1 MGMIYRRK
9 KRDPETGQR
18 KETGPY
24 WVKYYSDGRPIR
36 ESTGMDKRKEAESFL
51 KAREGDVAKGQ
62 PIIRRA
68 DRIRYEEVAA
78 GLRKHYKTSGERD
91 LKEAETR
98 FAHLD
103 RFFFR
108 RRVVDITPDLVTDY
122 VDERQAKGRAN
133 ATINRELEVLI
144 RMLRLAC
151 EKKMLTYLPVIH
163 KLKEAAPRK
172 GFFEEAQFLGVKRR
186 LREDLQVVV
195 GVAYQL
201 GWRIQSEVLTLTK
214 AQVDLEHGVLRL
226 EPGCTKND
234 DGREIYMTP
243 ELNAL
248 VSGQVERVKR
258 LEKQRGQ
265 IIPWLFPHLRGRH
278 QGQRI
283 KEFRKTWKRAC
294 EKAGCP
300 GMLRHDFRRTAV
312 RNLIRR
318 GVPQAVA
325 MQVTGH
331 RTVEVFERYN
341 IVSADDHKDAA
352 LKLTG
357 TIPGTIDSVALTGS
371 T

>member
-1 MGMIYRRK
+1 MGYLY
-9 KRDPETGQR
+9 KRGNV
-18 KETGPY
+18 
-24 WVKYYSDGRPIR
+24 WWAKYYANGRPIR
-36 ESTGMDKRKEAESFL
+36 ESTGSEKETEASRFL
-51 KAREGDVAKGQ
+51 KAKEGRVATGQ
-62 PIIRRA
+62 PVILRA
-68 DRIRYEEVAA
+68 DRIRYEQIAA
-78 GLRKHYKTSGERD
+78 DLRKHYKTSGERG

-98 FAHLD
+98 LKHLD
-103 RFFFR
+103 RFFR
-108 RRVVDITPDLVTDY
+108 QRRVINITPDLVTDY
-122 VDERQAKGRAN
+122 IEIRQAKGRAN

-144 RMLRLAC
+144 RMLRLAY
-151 EKKMLTYLPVIH
+151 EKKLLTYLPVIH

-172 GFFEEAQFLGVKRR
+172 GFFEERQFLSVRRR
-186 LREDLQVVV
+186 LREDLQVAVSI
-195 GVAYQL
+195 AYQL
-201 GWRIQSEVLTLTK
+201 GWRMQSEVLTLTR
-214 AQVDLEHGVLRL
+214 AQIDVEKGTLRL
-226 EPGCTKND
+226 EPGSTKND

-248 VSGQVERVKR
+248 VTGQAERVKR

-283 KEFRKTWKRAC
+283 KEFRKTWARAC

-325 MQVTGH
+325 MEITGH
-331 RTVEVFERYN
+331 RTIAVFKRYN
-341 IVSADDHKDAA
+341 IVSVDDHKDAA
-352 LKLTG
+352 RKLTG
-357 TIPGTIDSVALTGS
+357 TIPGTVAPLALTGA